1 MVERTNLPI
10 QIKPGLWRWE
20 CAHPDWV
27 AGAAPVSP
35 GDFPELVGSVACAT
49 NEGMLLI
56 DPLITGDCH
65 HLWKWLADESARL
78 GGVTSVLTTIQW
90 HDRSGG
96 DAMERFACD
105 DHIPAGV
112 QPIPIE
118 GAGETMFWLEA
129 HGALV
134 PGDRLIGDGTGGLRV
149 CPPSWVEESV
159 PGGLDPGVLEERL
172 APLLD
177 LPVEM
182 VLVSHGEP
190 VLVDAAKAIAQ
201 AIDGASN

>member
-1 MVERTNLPI
+1 MVEMTNLPI

-27 AGAAPVSP
+27 AGAAPDSP

-56 DPLITGDCH
+56 DPLITDDYH
-65 HLWKWLADESARL
+65 HLWKWLADQSARL

-90 HDRSGG
+90 HNRSGG

-105 DHIPAGV
+105 DHIPTGV

-134 PGDRLIGDGTGGLRV
+134 PGDRLIGNGTGGLRV

-159 PGGLDPGVLEERL
+159 PGGLAPGVIEKRL

-190 VLVDAAKAIAQ
+190 VLVDAAQAIAQ